1 MTPTP
6 PVFPLFQDIRA
17 LLGTF
22 PCPAGPDVGQGE
34 AVHGQGEAVHGQA
47 ALQGTACLRSSP
59 RAEPALPVLPERMV
73 AELGEETNHLTKPYR
88 YI

>member
-34 AVHGQGEAVHGQA
+34 AVHGQA
-47 ALQGTACLRSSP
+47 ALQGTASLRSSP